1 MADMTSPAADA
12 FAQVRR
18 ERARAE
24 FAEWNL
30 VLTHRAQ
37 EIRRIDSGDEVSIS
51 KELARR
57 GIALEIAQL
66 LGITENS
73 VWRIVVQGEE
83 VRDRTP
89 AVWEAFRDG
98 VLDARRVGLI
108 ADTGAKLRSPEAIEA
123 LDQTAVGYAAEHTPG
138 ELRSWLKRLRARLEP
153 EQFQDEAARATEQ
166 RQVEISHNDDGTS
179 WLSAL
184 LPTGVAVAVGNRLR
198 AAAKA
203 LPKIDPET
211 GEPDRRTRDQ
221 KQADLVAHWLT
232 CSEGTSTDIR
242 AEVAITID
250 TTDLIGLTTGAG
262 FTRGDRE
269 PVPAQWARELVTSEH
284 TLLRRLVLDP
294 LGNVMDTTKLGYQP
308 SDSLREALRWRD
320 GTCRVAGC
328 QADISDTDLDHELA
342 YDRGGTT
349 SAENLRSLCRRHH
362 NMKSHGHLHRRHL
375 RPPVQFAEPYL
386 RGAPVIYRAVP
397 A

>member
-1 MADMTSPAADA
+1 MNSTAADA
-12 FAQVRR
+12 FAQVRCA
-18 ERARAE
+18 RAQAE

-30 VLTHRAQ
+30 VLTHRER
-37 EIRRIDSGDEVSIS
+37 EIIRIDASDEVSIG

-57 GIALEIAQL
+57 GIALEIAQRL
-66 LGITENS
+66 AITENS

-89 AVWEAFRDG
+89 AVWDAFRDG
-98 VLDARRVGLI
+98 ILDARRVGLI
-108 ADTGAKLRSPEAIEA
+108 ADAVAKLRTPEAIDA
-123 LDQTAVGYAAEHTPG
+123 LNQSAVGYAAEHTPG
-138 ELRSWLKRLRARLEP
+138 ELRGWLKRLRARLEP
-153 EQFQDEAARATEQ
+153 EQFEDEAARATEQ
-166 RQVEISHNDDGTS
+166 RHVEISHNDDGTS

-211 GEPDRRTRDQ
+211 GERDRRTRDQ

-242 AEVAITID
+242 AEIAITID
-250 TTDLIGLTTGAG
+250 STDLIGLTPGAA

-269 PVPAQWARELVTSEH
+269 PVPAQWARELATSEH

-294 LGNVMDTTKLGYQP
+294 LGHVMDTTKLGYQP

-328 QADISDTDLDHELA
+328 RADIRDTDLDHELA
-342 YDRGGTT
+342 HDRGGTT
-349 SAENLRSLCRRHH
+349 SADNLRSLCRRHH
-362 NMKSHGHLHRRHL
+362 NMKSHDHLDRRSVA
-375 RPPVQFAEPYL
+375 PPVRLVESYVA
-386 RGAPVIYRAVP
+386 GAPVIYRPVP